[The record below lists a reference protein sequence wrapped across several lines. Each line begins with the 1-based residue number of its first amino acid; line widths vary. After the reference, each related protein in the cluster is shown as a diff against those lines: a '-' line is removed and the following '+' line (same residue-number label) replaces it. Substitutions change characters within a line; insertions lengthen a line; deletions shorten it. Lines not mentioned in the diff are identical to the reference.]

1 MHMLLIILIPL
12 AWLAVLTLCVAICH
26 MAALGDAAPGPVPGE
41 ERGSLQAGDGLVI
54 WEDPSEVA
62 LKDQRG
68 RHTRREQRLA
78 THGIR

>member
-1 MHMLLIILIPL
+1 MPP
-12 AWLAVLTLCVAICH
+12 
-26 MAALGDAAPGPVPGE
+26 PGPVPVE
-41 ERGSLQAGDGLVI
+41 ERGPLQAGDGLVI

>member
-1 MHMLLIILIPL
+1 MLLIILIPL
-12 AWLAVLTLCVAICH
+12 AWLAVLTLFVAICR
-26 MAALGDAAPGPVPGE
+26 MAALGDDAAPGPVE
-41 ERGSLQAGDGLVI
+41 ERSSHRVGDGLVI

-68 RHTRREQRLA
+68 RKSHSGQRLA